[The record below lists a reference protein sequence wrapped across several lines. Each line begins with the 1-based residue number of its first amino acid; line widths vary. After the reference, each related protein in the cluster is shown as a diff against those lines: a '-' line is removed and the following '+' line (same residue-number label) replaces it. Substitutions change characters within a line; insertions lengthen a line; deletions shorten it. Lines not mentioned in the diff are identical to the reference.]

1 MSVIEACAIC
11 PRKCSA
17 YRDENGGKGFC
28 HAGTLPKI
36 ARIAPHLWE
45 EPCISGEN
53 GSGTIFFS
61 SCVLGCV
68 FCQNSKIS
76 REPIG
81 KIFTKKD
88 FIKAC
93 EELIEQ
99 GVNNINLVS
108 PTPYVEF
115 LLDVFK
121 EYRPSV
127 PIVFNTGGYESA
139 ETIRKFEGIVDIYMP
154 DFKYA
159 SNTLAKKYSNAP
171 NYLENAL
178 ASLKEMIR
186 QSGEAKFDD
195 KGIMQS
201 GVIVRHLIL
210 PNNIENSFDVLDI
223 LDQFSDKILLSLMAQ
238 YTPLGNAKKY
248 PEINR
253 RITEKEYQ
261 KVLDYLDTTEL
272 DGFLQELSS
281 ASEEYVPDFN
291 LI

>member
-36 ARIAPHLWE
+36 ARIAPHFWE

-108 PTPYVEF
+108 PTPYAEF

-159 SNTLAKKYSNAP
+159 SNTLA
-171 NYLENAL
+171 E
-178 ASLKEMIR
+178 
-186 QSGEAKFDD
+186 
-195 KGIMQS
+195 
-201 GVIVRHLIL
+201 
-210 PNNIENSFDVLDI
+210 
-223 LDQFSDKILLSLMAQ
+223 KIFQCTKLFGKCSCFA
-238 YTPLGNAKKY
+238 
-248 PEINR
+248 
-253 RITEKEYQ
+253 
-261 KVLDYLDTTEL
+261 
-272 DGFLQELSS
+272 
-281 ASEEYVPDFN
+281 
-291 LI
+291 

>member
-1 MSVIEACAIC
+1 M
-11 PRKCSA
+11 
-17 YRDENGGKGFC
+17 
-28 HAGTLPKI
+28 
-36 ARIAPHLWE
+36 
-45 EPCISGEN
+45 
-53 GSGTIFFS
+53 
-61 SCVLGCV
+61 
-68 FCQNSKIS
+68 
-76 REPIG
+76 
-81 KIFTKKD
+81 
-88 FIKAC
+88 
-93 EELIEQ
+93 
-99 GVNNINLVS
+99 
-108 PTPYVEF
+108 
-115 LLDVFK
+115 
-121 EYRPSV
+121 

-139 ETIRKFEGIVDIYMP
+139 ETIHKFEGIVDIYMP

-223 LDQFSDKILLSLMAQ
+223 LDQFSDKILLSLMSQ
-238 YTPLGNAKKY
+238 YIPLGNAEKY
-248 PEINR
+248 PEISR
-253 RITEKEYQ
+253 RLTEKEYQ